1 MSTPSIYFIFFSHTG
16 DCDATMMTACS
27 DIDQPLLRK
36 SAKIILVWPRQ
47 RNSCYSV
54 AFSLLLLWQLV
65 GAILYMI
72 RDVACFSVQSTAYQ
86 CKKEAAF
93 PFSEELTIVWLASL
107 CIFTAI
113 FIAALR
119 DVPQFLGYKAILY
132 QLMFVPSF
140 LTLVLLLTLALCR
153 YINLLISIESSSS
166 RVIIFFLIV
175 SYILRT
181 LAVGFLNYTKL
192 NFLKQSDPIYVF
204 VIYKITVFVFFV
216 VTLINLMATLLAVSV
231 KIHEMHRAYTDKNS
245 LDMDTINTLLAVFG
259 TTTFRISLMSFFWE
273 KLFTDDRNILCNH
286 IPLE

>member
-1 MSTPSIYFIFFSHTG
+1 MQKRGRFPFFG
-16 DCDATMMTACS
+16 RA
-27 DIDQPLLRK
+27 
-36 SAKIILVWPRQ
+36 
-47 RNSCYSV
+47 NNSV
-54 AFSLLLLWQLV
+54 AGFAVYFHRYLHS
-65 GAILYMI
+65 
-72 RDVACFSVQSTAYQ
+72 CFTECST
-86 CKKEAAF
+86 
-93 PFSEELTIVWLASL
+93 
-107 CIFTAI
+107 
-113 FIAALR
+113 
-119 DVPQFLGYKAILY
+119 VPRLQGNSISAHVCS
-132 QLMFVPSF
+132 FVLDSG
-140 LTLVLLLTLALCR
+140 
-153 YINLLISIESSSS
+153 SSSHPRLVS
-166 RVIIFFLIV
+166 IHQLIQFYRVFIISGHNFFLIV